1 MFVNAIL
8 HHEVP
13 VFDEK
18 PAKFFLGLSKDP
30 SLRYVVSRAVTWN
43 WRV

>member
-18 PAKFFLGLSKDP
+18 TAKFFLGDTGVIPHEDARSVV
-30 SLRYVVSRAVTWN
+30 YVAVA
-43 WRV
+43 

>member
-18 PAKFFLGLSKDP
+18 SAKFFMGALQ
-30 SLRYVVSRAVTWN
+30 
-43 WRV
+43 

>member
-8 HHEVP
+8 HQEVP

-18 PAKFFLGLSKDP
+18 SAKFTWGSLGDSCH
-30 SLRYVVSRAVTWN
+30 
-43 WRV
+43 RVRSATDGSDRRV

>member
-18 PAKFFLGLSKDP
+18 TAKFFDGRYCRDS
-30 SLRYVVSRAVTWN
+30 SRVVRRSRLRTTI
-43 WRV
+43 

>member
-13 VFDEK
+13 DFDEK
-18 PAKFFLGLSKDP
+18 IAKFFSGALPWFLLTGF
-30 SLRYVVSRAVTWN
+30 RVAVALD
-43 WRV
+43 RGV

>member
-18 PAKFFLGLSKDP
+18 IAKFLPGHSRD
-30 SLRYVVSRAVTWN
+30 SLRIDVGVAVALDR
-43 WRV
+43 RV